1 MGRASTIDRT
11 ISKGQLVPFR
21 FVQHDVAD
29 SQSAVAMNV
38 QESPGRRTKYFV
50 ADGAAAGDVTV
61 TGIATTDTLLFV
73 GVFTTKASIATFADL
88 TAEFTITATN
98 TINNAAG
105 TSTANNQLIVIV
117 DRPDSTVDAIT
128 VTDEIMPWDFELV
141 GISVQASTARTAGT
155 LTVDATINGT
165 VTGLQA
171 ALDGTNTTR
180 DTGIQPR
187 ATDVG
192 TAGQRLGVKLT
203 TSSWTPVAADVVAT
217 VWAIVHLEGI

>member
-1 MGRASTIDRT
+1 MERVIA
-11 ISKGQLVPFR
+11 KGQLVPFR

-38 QESPGRRTKYFV
+38 QESPGRQNKYFV
-50 ADGAAAGDVTV
+50 ADGAVAGDVTV

-117 DRPDSTVDAIT
+117 NRPNVTVDAIT
-128 VTDEIMPWDFELV
+128 VTDEIMPWDFEIV
-141 GISVQASTARTAGT
+141 AVSVQASTARTAGT
-155 LTVDATINGT
+155 LTVDATIDGT
-165 VTGLQA
+165 ATGLQA
-171 ALDGTNTTR
+171 ALDATNTTR
-180 DTGIQPR
+180 DTGVQPR
-187 ATDVG
+187 GTDVG
-192 TAGQRLGVKLT
+192 VAGSRIGVKLT
-203 TSSWTPVAADVVAT
+203 TSSWTPTTADITAT

>member
-1 MGRASTIDRT
+1 MPRATTMERS

-21 FVQHDVAD
+21 FIQHDVAD

-38 QESPGRRTKYFV
+38 LETPGRQTKYFV
-50 ADGAAAGDVTV
+50 ADGAVAGDVTI

-73 GVFTTKASIATFADL
+73 GVFTTKASIATFANL
-88 TAEFTITATN
+88 TAEFTITGAN

-117 DRPDSTVDAIT
+117 DRPNTTFDAIT
-128 VTDEIMPWDFELV
+128 VTDEVMPWDFELV
-141 GISVQASTARTAGT
+141 GISVTSNAARTAGT
-155 LTVDATINGT
+155 LTVDATIDGT

-180 DTGIQPR
+180 DTGTQPR
-187 ATDVG
+187 GTDVG
-192 TAGQRLGVKLT
+192 VAGSRLGVKLT
-203 TSSWTPVAADVVAT
+203 TSSWTPVTADVVAT

>member
-1 MGRASTIDRT
+1 MARASTIDRI

-21 FVQHDVAD
+21 FIQHDVAD

-38 QESPGRRTKYFV
+38 LETPGRRAKYFV
-50 ADGAAAGDVTV
+50 ADGAAAGNVTV
-61 TGIATTDTLLFV
+61 TGIATTDTLVAVL
-73 GVFTTKASIATFADL
+73 VFTTAASIATLADL
-88 TAEFTITATN
+88 TAEFTITATD

-105 TSTANNQLIVIV
+105 TSTANNRLVVVV
-117 DRPDSTVDAIT
+117 DRPNSTADTIT
-128 VTDEIMPWDFELV
+128 VVDEVMLWDFELV
-141 GISVQASTARTAGT
+141 GIAVTSHTARTAGT
-155 LTVDATINGT
+155 LTVDATIDGT

-192 TAGQRLGVKLT
+192 SAGSRLGVKLT
-203 TSSWTPVAADVVAT
+203 TSSWTPTTADIVAT